1 MADSMSGRE
10 AHAGGPQPRAL
21 RVAGV
26 EPADPRQQVATV
38 VERPEA
44 RSRAEVDP
52 MFSVALRAFLLDLGI
67 LGTSISLYIAVMIN
81 SGYLFDR
88 VETPLTGA
96 VMVGSWLFLILL
108 RGGYEAR
115 YLGVGNEEFKRVV
128 TAGVTMLSAI
138 AIASYVAKSAP
149 PLRLVLPSLLIGT
162 MLVLLGR
169 WLLRVWL
176 GRQRLQGRFQQST
189 LIVGDRLRSAALS
202 ESFATDAVAGFKVV
216 GTVQPPRVSGIHP
229 RPDARDHVVDAWL
242 DDVMD
247 WIDAHNVHAVAVAE
261 STAVDPALLRRLA
274 WRLEG
279 PRIDLL
285 VSPVLSD
292 VAGPRMSVR
301 PAAGLPLIHLDEP
314 SLTGPKRTLKR
325 IVDLLVAVPLVV
337 LLAPVY
343 VLIGIAIKFDSLGR
357 ALYVS
362 DRIGRSGEVFRCI
375 KFRTMHVGADSIR
388 EDVIG
393 DLDDEVA
400 DRYREDPRVTRAG
413 RVLRRWSMDELPQL
427 FNVISGSMSL
437 VGPRPMLPNE
447 LALLG
452 DAEHRRHLTKPGMT
466 GLWQISGRKEV
477 SWDDRMRMDLH
488 YIETWSIA
496 LDVVILAKTAKAVI
510 TGHGAY

>member
-1 MADSMSGRE
+1 MSSRQARSSE
-10 AHAGGPQPRAL
+10 PHRPAL
-21 RVAGV
+21 RIAGDD
-26 EPADPRQQVATV
+26 PASTRAPAATI

-44 RSRAEVDP
+44 RGRAETDP

-67 LGTSISLYIAVMIN
+67 LGTFISVFIAVMIN
-81 SGYLFDR
+81 AGLLIDS
-88 VETPLTGA
+88 VMTPLTGLA
-96 VMVGSWLFLILL
+96 MIVAWLLLILL
-108 RGGYEAR
+108 RGGYESR
-115 YLGVGNEEFKRVV
+115 YLGVGNDEFKRVV
-128 TAGVTMLSAI
+128 GAGATMLAAI

-176 GRQRLQGRFQQST
+176 GRQRVAGRFQQST
-189 LIVGDRLRSAALS
+189 LIVGDRLRTAGLT
-202 ESFATDAVAGFKVV
+202 ESFTTDAVAGFKVV
-216 GTVQPPRVSGIHP
+216 GTVQPPR
-229 RPDARDHVVDAWL
+229 ARNADSRTGGSEDVLDAWL
-242 DDVMD
+242 DDVME
-247 WIDAHNVHAVAVAE
+247 WIDSHNVHAVAVAE

-292 VAGPRMSVR
+292 IAGPRMSVR

-314 SLTGPKRTLKR
+314 SLTGPKRALKR
-325 IVDLLVAVPLVV
+325 MVDLFVAIPLVV
-337 LLAPVY
+337 ILAPVY
-343 VLIGIAIKFDSLGR
+343 LLIGIAIKFDSLGR

-362 DRIGRSGEVFRCI
+362 DRIGRSGETFRCI
-375 KFRTMHVGADSIR
+375 KFRTMHVGADAIR
-388 EDVIG
+388 ASVIG
-393 DLDDEVA
+393 DLDDDVA
-400 DRYREDPRVTRAG
+400 DRYREDPRVTRVG
-413 RVLRRWSMDELPQL
+413 RVLRRWSLDELPQL

-437 VGPRPMLPNE
+437 VGPRPMLPDE
-447 LALLG
+447 LELLG
-452 DAEHRRHLTKPGMT
+452 DAENRRHLTKPGMT

-477 SWDDRMRMDLH
+477 SWDDRMRLDLH

-496 LDVVILAKTAKAVI
+496 LDIVILAKTFKAVI

>member
-1 MADSMSGRE
+1 MAGSMSGNE
-10 AHAGGPQPRAL
+10 ARAGESKPPVL
-21 RVAGV
+21 RIAGD
-26 EPADPRQQVATV
+26 EAERRLPVATV

-44 RSRAEVDP
+44 RGRSEVDP

-81 SGYLFDR
+81 SGYLVDE

-96 VMVGSWLFLILL
+96 AMIVWWLLLILL

-128 TAGVTMLSAI
+128 NAGVTMLAAI

-162 MLVLLGR
+162 MLILLGR

-202 ESFATDAVAGFKVV
+202 ESFATDAVAGFKVI
-216 GTVQPPRVSGIHP
+216 GTVQPPRVAVSDS
-229 RPDARDHVVDAWL
+229 RTDARDHVVDAWL
-242 DDVMD
+242 DDVMG

-285 VSPVLSD
+285 VSPILSD

-314 SLTGPKRTLKR
+314 SLTGPKRALKR
-325 IVDLLVAVPLVV
+325 IVDLVIAVPLVV
-337 LLAPVY
+337 ILLPG
-343 VLIGIAIKFDSLGR
+343 LP
-357 ALYVS
+357 
-362 DRIGRSGEVFRCI
+362 
-375 KFRTMHVGADSIR
+375 
-388 EDVIG
+388 
-393 DLDDEVA
+393 A
-400 DRYREDPRVTRAG
+400 DRHRDQVR
-413 RVLRRWSMDELPQL
+413 
-427 FNVISGSMSL
+427 L
-437 VGPRPMLPNE
+437 VGSGTLRQRPDRDGP
-447 LALLG
+447 A
-452 DAEHRRHLTKPGMT
+452 RP
-466 GLWQISGRKEV
+466 SGASSSAPCMSGPTR
-477 SWDDRMRMDLH
+477 SAR
-488 YIETWSIA
+488 T
-496 LDVVILAKTAKAVI
+496 
-510 TGHGAY
+510 

>member
-1 MADSMSGRE
+1 MAGSMSGRE
-10 AHAGGPQPRAL
+10 ARAGDSRHSILRIAGGEAAESRA
-21 RVAGV
+21 
-26 EPADPRQQVATV
+26 PVATV
-38 VERPEA
+38 AERPEA
-44 RSRAEVDP
+44 RSRSEVDP

-81 SGYLFDR
+81 ANYLIDS
-88 VETPLTGA
+88 VATPLTGA
-96 VMVGSWLFLILL
+96 GMVVSWLFLILL

-115 YLGVGNEEFKRVV
+115 YLGAGNEEFKRVV
-128 TAGVTMLSAI
+128 NAGATMLSVI
-138 AIASYVAKSAP
+138 AIGSYVAKSAP

-169 WLLRVWL
+169 WLLRIWL
-176 GRQRLQGRFQQST
+176 GRQRLEGRFQQST

-202 ESFATDAVAGFKVV
+202 ESFATDAVAGFKVI
-216 GTVQPPRVSGIHP
+216 GTVQPPRVAASDA
-229 RPDARDHVVDAWL
+229 RLDARDHVVDAWL

-314 SLTGPKRTLKR
+314 NLTGPKRALKR
-325 IVDLLVAVPLVV
+325 IVDLLVAVPLVIIV
-337 LLAPVY
+337 FPVY
-343 VLIGIAIKFDSLGR
+343 LLTAAAIKFDSLGK
-357 ALYVS
+357 ALYIS

-375 KFRTMHVGADSIR
+375 KFRTMHIGADSIR
-388 EDVIG
+388 ADVIG

-400 DRYREDPRVTRAG
+400 DRYREDPRVTRVG

-437 VGPRPMLPNE
+437 VGPRPMLPGE
-447 LALLG
+447 LELLG

-496 LDVVILAKTAKAVI
+496 LDIVILAKTGKAVI

>member
-1 MADSMSGRE
+1 MAGSMSGNE
-10 AHAGGPQPRAL
+10 ARAGESKPPVL
-21 RVAGV
+21 RIAGD
-26 EPADPRQQVATV
+26 EAERRLPVATV

-44 RSRAEVDP
+44 RGRSEVDP

-81 SGYLFDR
+81 SGYLIDE

-96 VMVGSWLFLILL
+96 AMIVWWLLLILL

-128 TAGVTMLSAI
+128 NAGVTMLAAI

-162 MLVLLGR
+162 MLILLGR

-202 ESFATDAVAGFKVV
+202 ESFAADAVAGFKVI
-216 GTVQPPRVSGIHP
+216 GTVQPPRVAVSDS
-229 RPDARDHVVDAWL
+229 RTDARDHVVDAWL

-314 SLTGPKRTLKR
+314 SLTGPKRALKR
-325 IVDLLVAVPLVV
+325 FVDLLIAIPLVV
-337 LLAPVY
+337 VLLPVY
-343 VLIGIAIKFDSLGR
+343 LLIGIAIKFDSLGR
-357 ALYVS
+357 ALYIS
-362 DRIGRSGEVFRCI
+362 DRVGRSGETFRCI
-375 KFRTMHVGADSIR
+375 KFRTMHVGADSMR
-388 EDVIG
+388 ADVIG

-400 DRYREDPRVTRAG
+400 DRYRDDPRVTRVG
-413 RVLRRWSMDELPQL
+413 GVLRRWSMDELPQL

-437 VGPRPMLPNE
+437 VGPRPMLPDE
-447 LALLG
+447 LTLLG

-488 YIETWSIA
+488 YVETWSIA

-510 TGHGAY
+510 AGHGAY

>member
-1 MADSMSGRE
+1 MAGRE
-10 AHAGGPQPRAL
+10 ARRVGTGESQPHRLRIAGGAEVTRA
-21 RVAGV
+21 
-26 EPADPRQQVATV
+26 PAAQV

-67 LGTSISLYIAVMIN
+67 LGTSIGIYIAVMIS
-81 SGYLFDR
+81 SGYLLDA
-88 VETPLTGA
+88 VGTPLTGA
-96 VMVGSWLFLILL
+96 AMIVAWLLLILL

-115 YLGVGNEEFKRVV
+115 FLGVGNEEFKRVV
-128 TAGVTMLSAI
+128 TAGMTLLAAI

-176 GRQRLQGRFQQST
+176 GRQRLAGRFQQST
-189 LIVGDRLRSAALS
+189 LIVGDRLRSAAMS
-202 ESFATDAVAGFKVV
+202 ESFATDAVAGFKVI
-216 GTVQPPRVSGIHP
+216 GTVQPPRVPGGDL
-229 RPDARDHVVDAWL
+229 RPDAHDQIVDAWL

-314 SLTGPKRTLKR
+314 SLTGPKRALKR
-325 IVDLLVAVPLVV
+325 MVDLLIAVPLLI
-337 LLAPVY
+337 LLAPVFL
-343 VLIGIAIKFDSLGR
+343 LIAMAIKFDSLGR
-357 ALYVS
+357 VFYVGE
-362 DRIGRSGEVFRCI
+362 RIGRSGEVFRCI
-375 KFRTMHVGADSIR
+375 KFRTMHVGADLLR
-388 EDVIG
+388 GDVIG
-393 DLDDEVA
+393 ELDDDVA
-400 DRYREDPRVTRAG
+400 DRYREDPRVTRVG

-427 FNVISGSMSL
+427 VNVISGSMSL
-437 VGPRPMLPNE
+437 VGPRPMLCDE

-452 DAEHRRHLTKPGMT
+452 DAENRRHLTKPGMT

-496 LDVVILAKTAKAVI
+496 LDLVILAKTAKAVI
-510 TGHGAY
+510 SGHGAY